1 MLGLSIIWM
10 IFATCFL
17 ALVPLKIF
25 SSFFAIAFVESYI
38 FLWISGAMI
47 GATMILCCF
56 AKIKIKNIDVRK
68 NFFLGLISIA
78 LTVGFGW
85 CTSTYFCDTS
95 KYDFAW
101 QPLLMSILSI
111 LSCITF
117 ILAAITFFT
126 GKNMFSYASFF
137 LFCPVLW
144 FILLMIMYLS
154 IYNNNPD
161 VYEISLTAGLSLF
174 LIYNTQIFSTSSTSN
189 NTKLMFFFGIPSVIL
204 SACHCIPT
212 VINYFANNGISEV
225 SASTC
230 MIELLLSCYIVLILA
245 EAHKQIHEP
254 KEPNIRSIS
263 IR

>member
-10 IFATCFL
+10 IFVACFL

-25 SSFFAIAFVESYI
+25 ASFFAIAFVESYI

-47 GATMILCCF
+47 FAAMVLCCF
-56 AKIKIKNIDVRK
+56 ANIKMKNINVRK

-85 CTSTYFCDTS
+85 CTSTYFWDTS

-126 GKNMFSYASFF
+126 GKNMFEFASFF

-144 FILLMIMYLS
+144 FTLLMIMYLS

-174 LIYNTQIFSTSSTSN
+174 LVYNTQIFSTSSTSN
-189 NTKLMFFFGIPSVIL
+189 NTKLLFFFGIPSIIL
-204 SACHCIPT
+204 TACHCVPS
-212 VINYFANNGISEV
+212 VINYFVNHNISEV

-230 MIELLLSCYIVLILA
+230 MVELLLAAYILLILA

-254 KEPNIRSIS
+254 KEPDVRSIS

>member
-1 MLGLSIIWM
+1 MLQLGILWV
-10 IFATCFL
+10 IFAVCFL
-17 ALVPLKIF
+17 AIAPLKIF
-25 SSFFAIAFVESYI
+25 ASFFAIAFVESYV
-38 FLWISGAMI
+38 FLWVSGAMI
-47 GATMILCCF
+47 FAAMVLCCF
-56 AKIKIKNIDVRK
+56 ANIKMKNITVRK